1 MENLME
7 VGQNHI
13 SLKCEICDK
22 EFKNNRGL
30 KYHFNMVHNLG
41 KECQCNI
48 CQKIFNSQNK
58 LTQPFLLITA
68 VCNMLQYNFF
78 I

>member
-1 MENLME
+1 ME

-58 LTQPFLLITA
+58 LTMHLKSVHA
-68 VCNMLQYNFF
+68 NKKDSKCN
-78 I
+78 

>member
-41 KECQCNI
+41 K
-48 CQKIFNSQNK
+48 
-58 LTQPFLLITA
+58 LHTA
-68 VCNMLQYNFF
+68 VTRRKV
-78 I
+78 